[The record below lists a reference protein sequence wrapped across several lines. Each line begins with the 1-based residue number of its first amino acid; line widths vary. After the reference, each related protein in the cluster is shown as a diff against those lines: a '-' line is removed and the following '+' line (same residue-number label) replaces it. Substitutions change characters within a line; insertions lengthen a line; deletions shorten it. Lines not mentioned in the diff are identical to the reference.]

1 MSTHT
6 AVVRWRRGDG
16 DFVAGRYSRRHEW
29 RFDGGTV
36 VTASPSPQVVP
47 APWSDAGAVDPEE
60 AFVAAISSCHMLWF
74 LSLAAE
80 RGFVVDRYEDEAVG
94 TMARI
99 APGRQAITEVV
110 LRPRTVYAEGHAP
123 DAATAGALHESAHRR
138 CFIANS
144 VKTAIRIEPRD
155 DDAAAP

>member
-1 MSTHT
+1 MGAHT
-6 AVVRWRRGDG
+6 ATIRWRRGDG
-16 DFVAGRYSRRHEW
+16 DFATGHYSRRHEW
-29 RFDGGTV
+29 HFDGGMIV
-36 VTASPSPQVVP
+36 AASPSPQVVP
-47 APWSDAGAVDPEE
+47 APWSDPAGVDPEE

-99 APGRQAITEVV
+99 APQRQAITEVV
-110 LRPRTVYAEGHAP
+110 LRPRIQFAVGHVP
-123 DAATAGALHESAHRR
+123 DARALDALHEDAHER

-144 VKTAIRIEPRD
+144 VKTAIRVEGPG
-155 DDAAAP
+155 